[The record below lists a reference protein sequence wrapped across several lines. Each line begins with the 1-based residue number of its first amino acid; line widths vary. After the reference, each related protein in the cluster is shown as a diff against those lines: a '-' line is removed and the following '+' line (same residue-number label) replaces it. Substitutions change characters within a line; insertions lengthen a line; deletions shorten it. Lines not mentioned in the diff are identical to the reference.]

1 MKAVGWNK
9 VAVCADGQQSCLSW
23 MHGDVGKHWNASLYS
38 PAAVRGVDAHLLP
51 VYTEVLARLD
61 VERQKSHSQPHS

>member
-1 MKAVGWNK
+1 MTLLCTAASNESCGLEQ

-51 VYTEVLARLD
+51 VYTEVLSFRLGWT
-61 VERQKSHSQPHS
+61 